1 MQGLQSTFFAR
12 DNPRR
17 FRNLHF
23 LLSPDLAGSWTSP
36 GGGDGYDKQ
45 WVYRLPPQVVPR
57 VPPVPLGVPLRLL
70 SRGSQLSP
78 PGKCGCDDEQEMIPR

>member
-23 LLSPDLAGSWTSP
+23 LLSPDLVGSWTCP
-36 GGGDGYDKQ
+36 EGDDVYDEQ
-45 WVYRLPPQVVPR
+45 WVYRLPPQGA
-57 VPPVPLGVPLRLL
+57 PPVPPVPLRLL

-78 PGKCGCDDEQEMIPR
+78 PGKCGCDDEQAMIPH